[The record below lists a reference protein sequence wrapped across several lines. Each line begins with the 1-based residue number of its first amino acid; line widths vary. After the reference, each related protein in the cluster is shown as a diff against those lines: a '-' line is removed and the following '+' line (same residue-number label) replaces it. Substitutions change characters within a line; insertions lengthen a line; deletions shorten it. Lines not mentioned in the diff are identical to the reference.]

1 MTPHQNQGVSII
13 PIYTTCQGGAINVM
27 DDCRKGTV
35 IIKSKKEKG
44 LFKKRT
50 VYGGVVKACPSVYGY
65 SLNEEF
71 KKEYHRGDEV
81 NAEYYVYTGGKKDNY
96 DEFIEFLIIEE

>member
-1 MTPHQNQGVSII
+1 
-13 PIYTTCQGGAINVM
+13 M
-27 DDCRKGTV
+27 DNCRKGTI
-35 IIKSKKEKG
+35 IIKSKKVKG

-65 SLNEEF
+65 SFNEEF

-81 NAEYYVYTGGKKDNY
+81 YAEYYVYTGGKKDND
-96 DEFIEFLIIEE
+96 DEVIDSYIIEA

>member
-1 MTPHQNQGVSII
+1 
-13 PIYTTCQGGAINVM
+13 M
-27 DDCRKGTV
+27 DESRKGTI
-35 IIKSKKEKG
+35 IIKSKKVKG

-65 SLNEEF
+65 SFNEEF

-81 NAEYYVYTGGKKDNY
+81 NAEYYVYTGGKKDDY
-96 DEFIEFLIIEE
+96 DEVMDFLIIEE